1 MQTTSET
8 WKSLWANGNA
18 WLETKAVIAGVEY
31 TDISAPVINRA
42 AMQGGLGV
50 GNAVSASLS
59 LAVRTTDDIPKSAP
73 VEILMRLTDGTTSSE
88 WLPGGTFY
96 ISKRARDPVA
106 GVQSFECYDA
116 LLKGNAALDEVPW
129 TTENGEQITTEDD
142 VPIMFNAS
150 YPRDMASL
158 VTDIAIML
166 GVELDARTVINTGAE
181 YVVSNPAAGS
191 TIRDLLGTVA
201 AAHGGNWIITP
212 EGKLRLVPVI
222 SASGAAAATE
232 DVADIVGTVGS
243 IYVGDSAIISGV
255 RYTAGEA
262 EPVLIGDETGVI
274 IDVNLPYALAHNLA
288 QALIGTTYQPY
299 TMSSAI
305 YDPAAEL
312 GDYVRSGSDVASVLY
327 SEAAL
332 LGPAF
337 RGNIAAPEPSEIAD
351 EFPYIGASAK
361 ALTEAKAFAIE
372 KATEITEALD
382 ESLNQEGI
390 FNRLTD
396 NGEVQGLYLYEGK
409 VYLNASYIKSGTMVA
424 DFIQGGVIDGTT
436 VKAKLLNIIDAN
448 GDTIASFNDTI
459 RIGKTNDMYL
469 VLDYNSLDL
478 VPESPLFGKGFS
490 IGDLRDNNK
499 QATLYEERTG
509 DGITKAFYLNAQFT
523 SITIRIND
531 AEVPPTSYYKEP
543 GSANIVVFY
552 TAPADGAIIYFEYVT
567 TEPVYYYDFG
577 SRVANSV
584 VGKRSS
590 VMGQELIAS
599 RFCAHAEG
607 WLSSAS
613 GSASHAEGYGATT
626 SGDYSHAECDRTT
639 ASGYA
644 SHSEGCKAT
653 ASGSESH
660 AEGSKTVASGQSS
673 HAEGYGTIASGYI
686 SHAEG
691 YYTKAAGA
699 YQHVQGRYNIESSTN
714 YVEIVGNGWGDDGR
728 SNARTLTWS
737 GNEWIAGSLTQG
749 SDARL
754 KDECGEVPDVSE
766 IKAHRFRWNDNKPNH
781 DDVEHIGYYA
791 QDVEEVAPYLVSE
804 DDSGH
809 KALDYIGFL
818 CAKIESLEKRIS
830 ELERK

>member
-88 WLPGGTFY
+88 WLPAGAFY

-142 VPIMFNAS
+142 VPIMFNAF

-181 YVVSNPAAGS
+181 YVVSNPAAGA

-232 DVADIVGTVGS
+232 DVADIVGKVGS

-274 IDVNLPYALAHNLA
+274 IDVSLPYALAHNLA

-299 TMSSAI
+299 TMSGAI

-337 RGNIAAPEPSEIAD
+337 RGDIAAPEPSEIAD

-361 ALTEAKAFAIE
+361 ALTEAKAYAVE
-372 KATEITEALD
+372 KATEATEQLNDALT
-382 ESLNQEGI
+382 QEEI

-396 NGEVQGLYLYEGK
+396 NGGEQGLILYNGK
-409 VYLNASYIKSGTMVA
+409 LYLNASYIQTGTMVA
-424 DFIQGGVIDGTT
+424 DVIKGGTMTLGGLNNVSGKMQILDVFGNVGGKWDVNGLRIALSDDSSNYAQFNSSGFVLMLDSGSYVKTKSIYYINSDYYPNDINLGALEAQYESENERWTT
-436 VKAKLLNIIDAN
+436 RISPGAVTIAYYEQESSSSWSGRRFVMLSLNGINYTDNIGHTSFMVDAENHLVSIN
-448 GDTIASFNDTI
+448 GDFSIHGNIKINSYEGASGTFTTAD
-459 RIGKTNDMYL
+459 GKTVTVTN
-469 VLDYNSLDL
+469 
-478 VPESPLFGKGFS
+478 
-490 IGDLRDNNK
+490 
-499 QATLYEERTG
+499 
-509 DGITKAFYLNAQFT
+509 GIIT
-523 SITIRIND
+523 SIT
-531 AEVPPTSYYKEP
+531 
-543 GSANIVVFY
+543 
-552 TAPADGAIIYFEYVT
+552 
-567 TEPVYYYDFG
+567 
-577 SRVANSV
+577 
-584 VGKRSS
+584 
-590 VMGQELIAS
+590 
-599 RFCAHAEG
+599 
-607 WLSSAS
+607 
-613 GSASHAEGYGATT
+613 
-626 SGDYSHAECDRTT
+626 
-639 ASGYA
+639 
-644 SHSEGCKAT
+644 
-653 ASGSESH
+653 
-660 AEGSKTVASGQSS
+660 
-673 HAEGYGTIASGYI
+673 
-686 SHAEG
+686 
-691 YYTKAAGA
+691 
-699 YQHVQGRYNIESSTN
+699 
-714 YVEIVGNGWGDDGR
+714 
-728 SNARTLTWS
+728 
-737 GNEWIAGSLTQG
+737 
-749 SDARL
+749 
-754 KDECGEVPDVSE
+754 
-766 IKAHRFRWNDNKPNH
+766 
-781 DDVEHIGYYA
+781 
-791 QDVEEVAPYLVSE
+791 
-804 DDSGH
+804 
-809 KALDYIGFL
+809 
-818 CAKIESLEKRIS
+818 
-830 ELERK
+830 

>member
-18 WLETKAVIAGVEY
+18 WLETKAIIAGVEY
-31 TDISAPVINRA
+31 TDISAPAINRA

-88 WLPGGTFY
+88 WLPAGMFY

-129 TTENGEQITTEDD
+129 TTEDGEQITTEDD

-181 YVVSNPAAGS
+181 YVVSNPVAGS
-191 TIRDLLGTVA
+191 TIRDLLGIVA

-212 EGKLRLVPVI
+212 GGKLRLVPVI

-274 IDVNLPYALAHNLA
+274 IDVSLPYALAHNLA
-288 QALIGTTYQPY
+288 QALIGTAYQPY
-299 TMSSAI
+299 TMSGAI

-337 RGNIAAPEPSEIAD
+337 RGNISAPEPSEIAD

-372 KATEITEALD
+372 KATEITDALD

-409 VYLNASYIKSGTMVA
+409 VYLNASYIQAGTLLA
-424 DFIQGGVIDGTT
+424 TLIKGGTLTLG
-436 VKAKLLNIIDAN
+436 
-448 GDTIASFNDTI
+448 GFNDTN
-459 RIGKTNDMYL
+459 GVL
-469 VLDYNSLDL
+469 QVLDADGNVIVALDNNGADITNGSIISYNEDKTLRTLITSGNISFQYYGQDPGSGGIGWWTYSTINLNDTGKSCDFSSPNGISIGSSPTSIVGKYERAYITINYDTGFVIENKCTGSLFADAAL
-478 VPESPLFGKGFS
+478 SLSYSDGFS
-490 IGDLRDNNK
+490 FTHTYGSLGQKLTI
-499 QATLYEERTG
+499 TG
-509 DGITKAFYLNAQFT
+509 DYLSGVMVKVEDPLMN
-523 SITIRIND
+523 
-531 AEVPPTSYYKEP
+531 K
-543 GSANIVVFY
+543 
-552 TAPADGAIIYFEYVT
+552 T
-567 TEPVYYYDFG
+567 TTLNV
-577 SRVANSV
+577 
-584 VGKRSS
+584 
-590 VMGQELIAS
+590 
-599 RFCAHAEG
+599 
-607 WLSSAS
+607 
-613 GSASHAEGYGATT
+613 
-626 SGDYSHAECDRTT
+626 T
-639 ASGYA
+639 ASGVTIN
-644 SHSEGCKAT
+644 GDL
-653 ASGSESH
+653 
-660 AEGSKTVASGQSS
+660 TVT
-673 HAEGYGTIASGYI
+673 GTI
-686 SHAEG
+686 H
-691 YYTKAAGA
+691 
-699 YQHVQGRYNIESSTN
+699 N
-714 YVEIVGNGWGDDGR
+714 
-728 SNARTLTWS
+728 
-737 GNEWIAGSLTQG
+737 
-749 SDARL
+749 
-754 KDECGEVPDVSE
+754 
-766 IKAHRFRWNDNKPNH
+766 
-781 DDVEHIGYYA
+781 
-791 QDVEEVAPYLVSE
+791 
-804 DDSGH
+804 
-809 KALDYIGFL
+809 
-818 CAKIESLEKRIS
+818 
-830 ELERK
+830 

>member
-88 WLPGGTFY
+88 WLPAGVFY

-129 TTENGEQITTEDD
+129 TTEGGEQITTEDD
-142 VPIMFNAS
+142 VPIMFNAF

-158 VTDIAIML
+158 VTDIAIIL

-337 RGNIAAPEPSEIAD
+337 RGNISAPEPSEIAD

-382 ESLNQEGI
+382 ESLNQDGI

-409 VYLNASYIKSGTMVA
+409 VYLNASYIRTGEMVA
-424 DFIQGGVIDGTT
+424 DRIKGGTLTMGGLNDVSGLMLVKNANNIEVLRIDRKGLRMFNPGNNYYLYLQDSSLAFALPNPDNSTTHKGSIGYRQIIHDPDEQGTDQHRVDVTVYRTASDISNGFDAVVNIQAYPNHLYVSADNGVIADLASGCSFQVLGDFSVTGT
-436 VKAKLLNIIDAN
+436 K
-448 GDTIASFNDTI
+448 
-459 RIGKTNDMYL
+459 
-469 VLDYNSLDL
+469 
-478 VPESPLFGKGFS
+478 
-490 IGDLRDNNK
+490 
-499 QATLYEERTG
+499 
-509 DGITKAFYLNAQFT
+509 
-523 SITIRIND
+523 
-531 AEVPPTSYYKEP
+531 
-543 GSANIVVFY
+543 
-552 TAPADGAIIYFEYVT
+552 
-567 TEPVYYYDFG
+567 
-577 SRVANSV
+577 SRVVSTDQYSDRLLYCYETPSPIF
-584 VGKRSS
+584 GDI
-590 VMGQELIAS
+590 G
-599 RFCAHAEG
+599 EG
-607 WLSSAS
+607 
-613 GSASHAEGYGATT
+613 
-626 SGDYSHAECDRTT
+626 
-639 ASGYA
+639 
-644 SHSEGCKAT
+644 
-653 ASGSESH
+653 
-660 AEGSKTVASGQSS
+660 V
-673 HAEGYGTIASGYI
+673 I
-686 SHAEG
+686 
-691 YYTKAAGA
+691 
-699 YQHVQGRYNIESSTN
+699 
-714 YVEIVGNGWGDDGR
+714 GDDGR
-728 SNARTLTWS
+728 CYIWLDPVFAQTISTDQYQVFLQRYDD
-737 GNEWIAGSLTQG
+737 GNCYVSERKGSYFIVTG
-749 SDARL
+749 TPGMAF
-754 KDECGEVPDVSE
+754 GWE
-766 IKAHRFRWNDNKPNH
+766 IKAKQKDYDQRRLDR
-781 DDVEHIGYYA
+781 DDEPFTVPTQTYGADAAKYI
-791 QDVEEVAPYLVSE
+791 
-804 DDSGH
+804 DDI
-809 KALDYIGFL
+809 K
-818 CAKIESLEKRIS
+818 KERIS
-830 ELERK
+830 A

>member
-31 TDISAPVINRA
+31 TDISAPAINRA
-42 AMQGGLGV
+42 AMQGGLRV

-59 LAVRTTDDIPKSAP
+59 LAVRTTGDIPKSAP

-88 WLPGGTFY
+88 WLPAGAFY

-116 LLKGNAALDEVPW
+116 LLKSNAALDEVPW

-142 VPIMFNAS
+142 VPIMFNAF

-191 TIRDLLGTVA
+191 TIRDLLGIVA

-255 RYTAGEA
+255 RYTADEA

-274 IDVNLPYALAHNLA
+274 IDVSLPYALAHNLA
-288 QALIGTTYQPY
+288 QTLIGTAYQPY
-299 TMSSAI
+299 TMSGAI

-337 RGNIAAPEPSEIAD
+337 RGNISAPEPSEIAD

-382 ESLNQEGI
+382 ESLDQEGI

-396 NGEVQGLYLYEGK
+396 NGGEQGLILYNGK
-409 VYLNASYIKSGTMVA
+409 LYLNASYIQTGTMVA
-424 DFIQGGVIDGTT
+424 DVIKGGTLTLGGQNNTFGSIVMLNNNGQNYGGWDNSGLSIGGSSNSFPALRFNRYIDGLNSAYIYLYTNKIIATDETTDTLYFNVRYGDSNTFNSLLSLEGGASNAIDQRNPLIRLSANTRIDNSSLDIENGNLTVTGTKSRVVSTDQYSDRLLYCYETPSPIFGDIGEGVIGNDGRCYIWLDP
-436 VKAKLLNIIDAN
+436 VFAQ
-448 GDTIASFNDTI
+448 TISTDQ
-459 RIGKTNDMYL
+459 Y
-469 VLDYNSLDL
+469 
-478 VPESPLFGKGFS
+478 
-490 IGDLRDNNK
+490 
-499 QATLYEERTG
+499 Q
-509 DGITKAFYLNAQFT
+509 
-523 SITIRIND
+523 
-531 AEVPPTSYYKEP
+531 
-543 GSANIVVFY
+543 VFL
-552 TAPADGAIIYFEYVT
+552 
-567 TEPVYYYDFG
+567 
-577 SRVANSV
+577 
-584 VGKRSS
+584 
-590 VMGQELIAS
+590 Q
-599 RFCAHAEG
+599 
-607 WLSSAS
+607 
-613 GSASHAEGYGATT
+613 
-626 SGDYSHAECDRTT
+626 
-639 ASGYA
+639 
-644 SHSEGCKAT
+644 
-653 ASGSESH
+653 
-660 AEGSKTVASGQSS
+660 
-673 HAEGYGTIASGYI
+673 
-686 SHAEG
+686 
-691 YYTKAAGA
+691 
-699 YQHVQGRYNIESSTN
+699 RY
-714 YVEIVGNGWGDDGR
+714 DDGNCYVSER
-728 SNARTLTWS
+728 K
-737 GNEWIAGSLTQG
+737 GSYFIVTG
-749 SDARL
+749 TPGMAF
-754 KDECGEVPDVSE
+754 GWE
-766 IKAHRFRWNDNKPNH
+766 IKAKQKDYDQRRLDRNDEPFTVPQPTYGADAAKYI
-781 DDVEHIGYYA
+781 DDMK
-791 QDVEEVAPYLVSE
+791 
-804 DDSGH
+804 
-809 KALDYIGFL
+809 KA
-818 CAKIESLEKRIS
+818 RIS
-830 ELERK
+830 V

>member
-1 MQTTSET
+1 MQTTSQT
-8 WKSLWANGNA
+8 WKTLWANGNA

-73 VEILMRLTDGTTSSE
+73 VEILMRLTDGTTNSE
-88 WLPGGTFY
+88 WLPAGTFY

-129 TTENGEQITTEDD
+129 TTEDGEQITTEDD
-142 VPIMFNAS
+142 VPIMFNAF

-158 VTDIAIML
+158 VTDIAIIL

-191 TIRDLLGTVA
+191 TIRDLLGIVA

-212 EGKLRLVPVI
+212 NGKLRLVPVI
-222 SASGAAAATE
+222 SASDAAAATE
-232 DVADIVGTVGS
+232 DAADIVGTVGS

-299 TMSSAI
+299 TMSGAI

-382 ESLNQEGI
+382 ESLDQEGI

-409 VYLNASYIKSGTMVA
+409 VYLNASYIQAGTLLATLIKGGTLTLGGQNNTFGSIVMLNNNGQNYGGWDNSGLSIGGSSNSFPALRFNRYIDGLNSAYIYLYTNKIIATDETTDTLYFNVRYGDSNTFNSLLSLEGGASNAIDQRNPLIRLRANTRIDNSSLNIENGNLTVTGTKSRVVSTDQYSDRLLYCYETPSPIFG
-424 DFIQGGVIDGTT
+424 DIGEGVI
-436 VKAKLLNIIDAN
+436 
-448 GDTIASFNDTI
+448 
-459 RIGKTNDMYL
+459 
-469 VLDYNSLDL
+469 
-478 VPESPLFGKGFS
+478 
-490 IGDLRDNNK
+490 
-499 QATLYEERTG
+499 
-509 DGITKAFYLNAQFT
+509 
-523 SITIRIND
+523 
-531 AEVPPTSYYKEP
+531 
-543 GSANIVVFY
+543 
-552 TAPADGAIIYFEYVT
+552 
-567 TEPVYYYDFG
+567 
-577 SRVANSV
+577 
-584 VGKRSS
+584 
-590 VMGQELIAS
+590 
-599 RFCAHAEG
+599 
-607 WLSSAS
+607 
-613 GSASHAEGYGATT
+613 
-626 SGDYSHAECDRTT
+626 
-639 ASGYA
+639 
-644 SHSEGCKAT
+644 
-653 ASGSESH
+653 
-660 AEGSKTVASGQSS
+660 
-673 HAEGYGTIASGYI
+673 
-686 SHAEG
+686 
-691 YYTKAAGA
+691 
-699 YQHVQGRYNIESSTN
+699 
-714 YVEIVGNGWGDDGR
+714 GDDGR
-728 SNARTLTWS
+728 CYIWLDPVFAQTISTDQYQVFLQRYDD
-737 GNEWIAGSLTQG
+737 GNCYVSERKGSYFIVTG
-749 SDARL
+749 TPGMAF
-754 KDECGEVPDVSE
+754 GWE
-766 IKAHRFRWNDNKPNH
+766 IKAKQKDYDQRRLDRNDEPFTVPQPTYGADAAKYI
-781 DDVEHIGYYA
+781 DDMK
-791 QDVEEVAPYLVSE
+791 
-804 DDSGH
+804 
-809 KALDYIGFL
+809 KA
-818 CAKIESLEKRIS
+818 RIS
-830 ELERK
+830 V